1 MTKDSNNAQ
10 NSNALITIQTG
21 GIVGYWLQKKG
32 SETTKAIFDGYFE
45 QQLSEYEKAH
55 ECDDDAWRRDLK
67 KEFVCHF
74 HPYNE
79 KKCMKEYEPLLERM
93 TESDK
98 TKAKNIVNNYLKYA
112 RSKRKELY
120 PINHPANRIIE
131 DTFLDAYRHGGP
143 AYECM
148 SWMRTEYNLPFMG
161 SHWHNSAKTE
171 KERLSGSW
179 MSYHEIIIPEFVA
192 EEYEDFDDGV
202 LSNGQLII
210 EIEGNLK
217 NCQTQEDKIR
227 YIISLLQPFK
237 DFADAFYPKVQ
248 IDERERSIKEH
259 EDLIKHWEDVPEDT
273 VDERTG
279 RPMHPKEQID
289 ACSKTIEKYKQDIA
303 YWKKVQNDFYWFAQH
318 GLGAG
323 DYRDYPQEVNDE
335 MCKYLSGW
343 WRCMIQFARRLSSLV
358 LCYGIKLMDVQ
369 ERCEVYLL
377 DHFTITDYVDQIHI
391 TSIEHARKLLDEIE
405 VKKPRNK
412 TVMNDSD
419 FMHLKDYPDNDNL
432 DYYLSENHWNF
443 HVNDI
448 LYKNLLVF
456 YEGKEVGAY
465 LDVKCNSIAQPI
477 KDYTPLYGKLFNEAY
492 RLCNTII
499 TIPVP
504 DTKVAQLAYQAA
516 TWKFR
521 KIKGD
526 INVAPD
532 VIDLIESYHILG
544 MAFAILTFAN
554 DRKAAIDRFL
564 IALSV
569 YKNNGLFFCGFT
581 HCFEEYIKIYEAL
594 VFFTMKDSTYLRPG
608 YDYKRQDKYLCKNLP
623 WYEHFVREQEKS
635 KQMADNF
642 NPTYI
647 KEQNNKNCQ
656 QFFGPLT
663 NCTFYMPVA
672 PSSANKKPQATKTN
686 KKVEKRINI
695 KPSTLKYYSHGNK
708 DVVAKQRQRVFTI
721 QRKWTEW
728 GWIGSDTKADDFDA
742 LFEGMPR
749 HCNLDFKKNTTV
761 LSVFL
766 RELLNYEDTHREK
779 IITKQTGQ
787 SATSLVKEQFGKTAN
802 FDGSRLTDDDRFRI
816 WATIFLLDT
825 NNPIPTR
832 RGGGGGD
839 DDYDTLE
846 AVLQAIYSNQ
856 LRSTKGI

>member
-1 MTKDSNNAQ
+1 MTKKQNYKMTEDSNNAKI
-10 NSNALITIQTG
+10 SNALITIQAG

-32 SETTKAIFDGYFE
+32 SSTTKAIFDGYFE

-55 ECDDDAWRRDLK
+55 ECDDDAWGRDLK
-67 KEFVCHF
+67 KEFVCRF

-79 KKCMKEYEPLLERM
+79 KKCMKEYEPLLESI

-98 TKAKNIVNNYLKYA
+98 IKAKNIAKNYLKYA

-120 PINHPANRIIE
+120 PTNHPANRIIE
-131 DTFLDAYRHGGP
+131 DSFLDAYRDGGP

-161 SHWHNSAKTE
+161 PHWHNSAKTE

-179 MSYHEIIIPEFVA
+179 TSYHEKYIPEFVA
-192 EEYEDFDDGV
+192 EGNEDFDDGV
-202 LSNGQLII
+202 LSNGQLMI

-217 NCQTQEDKIR
+217 NCHTQEDKIR

-237 DFADAFYPKVQ
+237 DFADAFYPKVR
-248 IDERERSIKEH
+248 IDQRERSIKEH

-279 RPMHPKEQID
+279 RPMHPKDQID
-289 ACSKTIEKYKQDIA
+289 ACIKTIEKYKLDIA

-318 GLGAG
+318 GLGVG

-335 MCKYLSGW
+335 MCKYLAGW

-391 TSIEHARKLLDEIE
+391 TSIEHARKQLDEIE
-405 VKKPRNK
+405 GKNIQNK
-412 TVMNDSD
+412 TSMNDSD
-419 FMHLKDYPDNDNL
+419 FKHMKDYQDNDSL
-432 DYYLSENHWNF
+432 DHYLSEGHWNF
-443 HVNDI
+443 HVNNI

-521 KIKGD
+521 KLKGD
-526 INVAPD
+526 INVSPN

-581 HCFEEYIKIYEAL
+581 HCIDNYIKTYEAFIFL
-594 VFFTMKDSTYLRPG
+594 TIKDATYLRPG
-608 YDYKRQDKYLCKNLP
+608 YDYKRQNEYLCENIP
-623 WYEHFVREQEKS
+623 WYEHFVKEQEKS
-635 KQMADNF
+635 KQTSEACKL
-642 NPTYI
+642 TC
-647 KEQNNKNCQ
+647 KKSKSAKSNK
-656 QFFGPLT
+656 T
-663 NCTFYMPVA
+663 A
-672 PSSANKKPQATKTN
+672 HRRHSSIPK
-686 KKVEKRINI
+686 
-695 KPSTLKYYSHGNK
+695 TLKYYTHSDKSVLN
-708 DVVAKQRQRVFTI
+708 KQRKRVDIVFK
-721 QRKWTEW
+721 KWTEW
-728 GWIGSDTKADDFDA
+728 DWIGSDVRVDDFDFF
-742 LFEGMPR
+742 FEGEPR
-749 HCNLDFKKNTTV
+749 HCNIVFKKSTTV
-761 LSVFL
+761 LTFL
-766 RELLNYEDTHREK
+766 LRDLLNYENHHKKR
-779 IITKQTGQ
+779 IITKQIGQ
-787 SATSLVKEQFGKTAN
+787 SVSSLVKEQFGKTAN
-802 FDGSRLTDDDRFRI
+802 FDKTRLTDDDKLKI
-816 WATIFLLDT
+816 QATIYLLDI
-825 NNPIPTR
+825 NNPLPLR
-832 RGGGGGD
+832 KEEGD
-839 DDYDTLE
+839 NDFDTSD
-846 AVLQAIYSNQ
+846 AALQEIFSGM